1 MKQMEI
7 LSEFLIN
14 LRNSW
19 TLDVTQVNSLN
30 PGKLEKKVKAL
41 VATLMS
47 RSRDSPFCRLH
58 LFCLVF
64 EQQIG

>member
-7 LSEFLIN
+7 LSEFLIS
-14 LRNSW
+14 LRNSL
-19 TLDVTQVNSLN
+19 TLDVTELNSLN
-30 PGKLEKKVKAL
+30 PSKLEKKVKSL

-47 RSRDSPFCRLH
+47 SSRDSPFCRLH
-58 LFCLVF
+58 LFRLVF